1 MLQLYEYFSI
11 LEDYV
16 KGIDTYDS
24 IKRLTFDIADSGG
37 YQRKLVS
44 FKNGNLRERTVYSK
58 KFDSVLVALWM
69 LHYKKFFIS
78 RLRWRKNLSEYYVD
92 IINKTFFVVMGCL
105 NKEKVLFDNTIN
117 RYVSLSLLSRL
128 LDFSKMDSSK
138 FYTLGYEKGKKY
150 GFVQKYAVL
159 NQSIPIESVDENRLC
174 MFDDRQFDDLESD
187 LSNLI
192 YSNPFGERVLNFLLV
207 SDKKVNLKNVDKS
220 LALLP
225 KECTEE
231 NKKLIL
237 DAFNNIKKYLLEYT
251 NSNQSFRRAS
261 LSNVTYSFEVKQ

>member
-1 MLQLYEYFSI
+1 M

-16 KGIDTYDS
+16 NGIDAYDS

-37 YQRKLVS
+37 YQRKIVS

-69 LHYKKFFIS
+69 LHYKKFFIN

-150 GFVQKYAVL
+150 SFVQKYAVL
-159 NQSIPIESVDENRLC
+159 NQSVPIESIDESSLH
-174 MFDDRQFDDLESD
+174 MFDDRHVEDFTID

-192 YSNPFGERVLNFLLV
+192 SENPFGDRVLDFLLV
-207 SDKKVNLKNVDKS
+207 SNKKVNLKNVDKNIPM
-220 LALLP
+220 LK

-231 NKKLIL
+231 NKELIL
-237 DAFNNIKKYLLEYT
+237 DAFNKIKKYMLEYT
-251 NSNQSFRRAS
+251 NSNQSFRGAS